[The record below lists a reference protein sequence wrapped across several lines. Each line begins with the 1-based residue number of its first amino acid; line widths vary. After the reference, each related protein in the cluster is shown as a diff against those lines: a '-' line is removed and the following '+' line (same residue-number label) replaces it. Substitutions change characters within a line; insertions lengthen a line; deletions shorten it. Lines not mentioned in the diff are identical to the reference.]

1 MRLSAGISI
10 WSKKS
15 AFVEWFIIM
24 RSGRTSSPCTW
35 RRSNRK
41 TDSPSV
47 FRFTWSTGVV
57 RARSSIRSDCCTR
70 EMKIFWPFTT

>member
-1 MRLSAGISI
+1 M
-10 WSKKS
+10 WSKNS

-35 RRSNRK
+35 RMSIRK

-57 RARSSIRSDCCTR
+57 RASSSIRSDCSTR
-70 EMKIFWPFTT
+70 EMKIFWPLTT